1 MLEIRNLTIGYKT
14 DKGIVKAVKKVH
26 FNVEKGKIVGLVG
39 ESGCGKSTAL
49 FSIMGLIQHPG
60 KIMEGNI
67 VFNGKDLAQNT
78 KDEWR
83 KTRGKEIALI
93 FQDPMTT
100 LNPAY
105 RVGEQIREVL
115 RTHRIIEPETKG
127 WLSRLKLKEKEK
139 ERVISIMREVGI
151 PDPEQRYH
159 EYPHQFSGGMQQRI
173 LIAMA
178 LACEPRLL
186 LADEPT
192 TALDV
197 TIQAQILDV
206 LKRINK
212 EHGTSIILGIRV
224 LRVTKQFLRLG
235 KFDQLTQIH
244 HRYPVADMVD
254 DAQVVGH
261 KQISQV
267 QFLLQL
273 LQQIYNL
280 CLNRYIQ
287 RGYRLIRND
296 KFRLHRQSSGNADP
310 LPLTATK
317 LVRVMIQLTTGQS
330 YPIHQP
336 GHLEFLL
343 LKVFYSPTIQGYL
356 KNISHRFSRIQGSI
370 WILKNKLNLLPIS
383 LQLFSLDLGDILI
396 VIKNFSVRSIVQADD
411 GPA

>member
-212 EHGTSIILGIRV
+212 EHGTSIIL
-224 LRVTKQFLRLG
+224 VT
-235 KFDQLTQIH
+235 H
-244 HRYPVADMVD
+244 
-254 DAQVVGH
+254 
-261 KQISQV
+261 
-267 QFLLQL
+267 
-273 LQQIYNL
+273 
-280 CLNRYIQ
+280 
-287 RGYRLIRND
+287 
-296 KFRLHRQSSGNADP
+296 
-310 LPLTATK
+310 
-317 LVRVMIQLTTGQS
+317 
-330 YPIHQP
+330 
-336 GHLEFLL
+336 
-343 LKVFYSPTIQGYL
+343 
-356 KNISHRFSRIQGSI
+356 
-370 WILKNKLNLLPIS
+370 
-383 LQLFSLDLGDILI
+383 DLGVASEFCDELAVMYAGQI
-396 VIKNFSVRSIVQADD
+396 VERGPTNEIIENPKHPYTQGLLRSIPRISAKKEKIQPIPGNVVDLVNLGEECAFMSRCPHAHSACSQAITMIDWKKGHQVRCALYGEGSDQFVRSSVASNCK
-411 GPA
+411 